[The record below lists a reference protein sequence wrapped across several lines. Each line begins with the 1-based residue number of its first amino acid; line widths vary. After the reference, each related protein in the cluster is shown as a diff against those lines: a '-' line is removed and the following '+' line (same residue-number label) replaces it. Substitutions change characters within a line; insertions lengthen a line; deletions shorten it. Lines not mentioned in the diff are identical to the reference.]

1 LLLLASGANTTAAF
15 ADSVVLCQQNGWT
28 LELNFLPPN
37 PGEAFKEEA
46 A

>member
-1 LLLLASGANTTAAF
+1 LVLFASGANATAAF
-15 ADSVVLCQQNGWT
+15 SDTVVLCQQNGWT
-28 LELNFLPPN
+28 LELSFLPPN